1 MRPSWVARVYV
12 LAIYFFKGKVKVFRV
27 FKWPSPTLEEGRE
40 EVFRM
45 FRGSS
50 RKKREEKNYILCSE
64 DSRDRVENESK
75 NKGNQ
80 RTESKRRR
88 TQ

>member
-1 MRPSWVARVYV
+1 MYV

-45 FRGSS
+45 FESKEER
-50 RKKREEKNYILCSE
+50 RKKLYIVFRGFKGPSRERKQE
-64 DSRDRVENESK
+64 
-75 NKGNQ
+75 
-80 RTESKRRR
+80 
-88 TQ
+88 